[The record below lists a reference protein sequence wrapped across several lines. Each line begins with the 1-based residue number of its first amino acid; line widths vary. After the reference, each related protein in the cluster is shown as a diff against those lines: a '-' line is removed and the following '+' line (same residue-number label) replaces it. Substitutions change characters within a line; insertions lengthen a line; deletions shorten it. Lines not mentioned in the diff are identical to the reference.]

1 VTERPN
7 WFGADVAERYDET
20 SAEMHDPALLA
31 GTVGLLATLAGTGPV
46 LELAVG
52 TGRVALPL
60 AGRGVEVHG
69 IDLSPDMLDLLRA
82 KPGGADLPVTLG
94 DIASTRVPGS
104 YTLVYLVWNTI
115 MNLTTQDE
123 QVACFRNAGEH
134 LRPGGRFVVEVMVP
148 QLQRLPP
155 GETAHPFLVSPGRLG
170 FDEYDVVTQRLVSHH
185 YWVTAGDARAL
196 SMPFRYVWPAE
207 LDLMARLAGLTL
219 RERYEDWTG
228 APFTSQSEHHVSAWE
243 KTSEPAGL

>member
-1 VTERPN
+1 VSERPN

-20 SAEMHDPALLA
+20 SAQMHDPALLER
-31 GTVGLLATLAGTGPV
+31 TVDLLADLAGAGPA

-60 AGRGVEVHG
+60 ARRGIPVHG
-69 IDLSPDMLDLLRA
+69 IDLSPDMLDQLRA

-104 YTLVYLVWNTI
+104 YTLAYLVWNTI

-123 QVACFRNAGEH
+123 QVACFGNAAAH
-134 LRPGGRFVVEVMVP
+134 LSPGGRFVVEVMVP

-155 GETAHPFLVSPGRLG
+155 GETARPFLVSPGRLG
-170 FDEYDVVTQRLVSHH
+170 FDEYDVVTQGLVSHH
-185 YWVTAGDARAL
+185 YWVTAGDARTL
-196 SMPFRYVWPAE
+196 SMPFRYAWPAE
-207 LDLMARLAGLTL
+207 LDLMARLAGMTL
-219 RERYEDWTG
+219 EDRW
-228 APFTSQSEHHVSAWE
+228 ADWDRSPFTADSTSHVSVWRRD
-243 KTSEPAGL
+243 G